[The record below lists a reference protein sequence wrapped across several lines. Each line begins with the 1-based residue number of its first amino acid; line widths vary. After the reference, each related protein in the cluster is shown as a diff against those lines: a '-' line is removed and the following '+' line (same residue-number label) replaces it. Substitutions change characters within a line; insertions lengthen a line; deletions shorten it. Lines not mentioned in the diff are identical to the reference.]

1 MTVERIV
8 NPATGATKEI
18 IRLTDEENAALD
30 KAHEIIKIRAKA
42 ENAEYDQESIEWWLL
57 GILRSDESGA
67 PRSSDE
73 EGIAAILEKASH
85 TPFHKQQIVCRGYA

>member
-18 IRLTDEENAALD
+18 VRLTDEENAALN
-30 KAHEIIKIRAKA
+30 KAHEIIKARAES

-57 GILRSDESGA
+57 GILRADESGT
-67 PRSSDE
+67 PRSSVE
-73 EGIAAILEKASH
+73 EGIATILEKASH
-85 TPFHKQQIVCRGYA
+85 TPFCKQQISCRGYV